1 MQLER
6 LSSGL
11 FRRGKATKR
20 GVALTVSGIGSC
32 PWDGSQVGPIIGWPC
47 LASMRE
53 DVVCA
58 WSCNDLMF
66 LGKWS
71 GVAGVRMFVT
81 WQRGRLAF
89 LKGEGEGEMGMILNE
104 WILGGE
110 DKLILGCKVNKKI
123 NY

>member
-1 MQLER
+1 
-6 LSSGL
+6 
-11 FRRGKATKR
+11 
-20 GVALTVSGIGSC
+20 
-32 PWDGSQVGPIIGWPC
+32 
-47 LASMRE
+47 
-53 DVVCA
+53 
-58 WSCNDLMF
+58 MF

-123 NY
+123 KSGKSRLFGTAVAVCPCNFQNFLCARIAHFLHHFSKTMHQNSSLAKI